1 MKRNHLIFLEDI
13 LESMNRI
20 ETYLTGVTYK
30 QFIENQLLIDATIR
44 NLEVIGEASKYIPEE
59 IKERYPMVPWRK
71 MTGLR
76 NILIHEYFGIDEEN
90 VWEIASNNL
99 PQTKQEI
106 EKVIKELKE

>member
-1 MKRNHLIFLEDI
+1 MKRNHLMFLEDV

-20 ETYLTGVTYK
+20 ETYLTGVTYN
-30 QFIENQLLIDATIR
+30 QFIENQLIIDATIR

-59 IKERYPMVPWRK
+59 IKERYPMIPWRK

-106 EKVIKELKE
+106 EKIIKDLKE